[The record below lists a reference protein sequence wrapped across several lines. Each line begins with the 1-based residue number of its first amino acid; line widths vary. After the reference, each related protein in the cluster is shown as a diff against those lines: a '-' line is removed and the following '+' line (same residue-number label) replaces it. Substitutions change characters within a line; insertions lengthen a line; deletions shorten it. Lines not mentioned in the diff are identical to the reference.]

1 MSKYNLIFL
10 IFFSLISTANALV
23 KEAELPIAS
32 YHLDSKNTF
41 EDAPNKIDS
50 NATTVLNPGILIG
63 ADTRENTKTE
73 GFSFVAKGGFLQ
85 DCANKTAFLLGAG
98 GRYRHFVSNKIS
110 MDLNGYLAGANAV
123 KSFQKKENLCTTDV
137 FGNQNCQTF
146 GGDNSREFA
155 FLPLINIGFNYHLE
169 SDKTIGFTVS
179 YIPKNTAIAAT
190 SGSDLLFFT
199 INTEF

>member
-10 IFFSLISTANALV
+10 IFFSLTSTANALV
-23 KEAELPIAS
+23 KEVELPIAS
-32 YHLDSKNTF
+32 YHLDSNNTF
-41 EDAPNKIDS
+41 EEAPNKIDS
-50 NATTVLNPGILIG
+50 GAIAVLNPGIFVG
-63 ADTRENTKTE
+63 ADTRKNTKTE

-85 DCANKTAFLLGAG
+85 DCANKTAFLLGVG

-110 MDLNGYLAGANAV
+110 MDLNGYLVGANAV
-123 KSFQKKENLCTTDV
+123 KSFQKKEALCTTTDAL
-137 FGNQNCQTF
+137 GNRNCQTF
-146 GGDNSREFA
+146 GDNSREFA
-155 FLPLINIGFNYHLE
+155 FLPLVNIGFNYHLE
-169 SDKTIGFTVS
+169 SDKTVGLTVS